1 MRDNVKEKC
10 RKLRVSEELTRE
22 IQEDVFGMRSG
33 ELRLGRF
40 SSTRTFG
47 LHGSNFKLF
56 LAGLVDSAFDE
67 CDFFLL
73 ESKWEA
79 HSPEGKQF
87 AEYFRKH
94 KLPDVK
100 RTMLLGQRVA
110 SGLRLDVYTQN
121 ASECTNRLIKRGMDI
136 KSMSVLEV
144 AEFLRDMSREQ
155 ERNSELACF
164 KETNGV
170 YLHDSYLHLK
180 VSEDQMYGSTKP
192 ITQTREEAF

>member
-1 MRDNVKEKC
+1 MVE
-10 RKLRVSEELTRE
+10 
-22 IQEDVFGMRSG
+22 
-33 ELRLGRF
+33 
-40 SSTRTFG
+40 
-47 LHGSNFKLF
+47 
-56 LAGLVDSAFDE
+56 SAFDE
-67 CDFFLL
+67 CDEDFFLL

-87 AEYFRKH
+87 AKYFRKH

-144 AEFLRDMSREQ
+144 AEFLRDMSRDQ

-164 KETNGV
+164 KETDGV

-192 ITQTREEAF
+192 ITPDARRSLLKRIHNAKLIVPSEINVVKETANPGRWVQN